1 MRNLTSFY
9 TPPLKHRG
17 TNHRVRGRGH
27 ARVRAEAG
35 RGHSMRTT
43 TQLLILCIA
52 TAAHQ
57 LSLGP
62 RLRPA
67 VRLPPPACVLETK
80 PLDEQALGSLVEQWQ
95 RADEEKLMGSVA
107 PTKPIGS
114 SARQRADSAASAAD
128 ESSHGGGPESAR
140 LTRARQR
147 LASLISDA
155 DGSVAPDDM
164 FPSLGYSPAAAAERF
179 GGQWSSVGLRQLRL
193 VGPIARFIAKV
204 VLDVQAS
211 PAACSLQPAARA
223 ATATAY
229 ARHAHCVHSSHMHRM
244 HALLSSGRRR
254 GGAQAAAR
262 RRADRSDLRPR
273 ARSHQ
278 GRPGALLAPT
288 LALSL
293 ANPNPNPN
301 PNQGKA
307 PSSRSDPNP
316 GPDPSPDPKPNPHQA
331 LSSRSDLL
339 PAEHLRRVTHAVLAV
354 AGLATHGPRRP
365 GAGARWPSMPESGSS
380 LATWLTEQR
389 LQ

>member
-1 MRNLTSFY
+1 
-9 TPPLKHRG
+9 
-17 TNHRVRGRGH
+17 
-27 ARVRAEAG
+27 
-35 RGHSMRTT
+35 MRTT
-43 TQLLILCIA
+43 TQLVVFCIA
-52 TAAHQ
+52 TAAHR
-57 LSLGP
+57 LSFGP

-67 VRLPPPACVLETK
+67 VRLPPPACVLQSK

-95 RADEEKLMGSVA
+95 REDEQQLVEQATQS
-107 PTKPIGS
+107 IGS
-114 SARQRADSAASAAD
+114 SIRELADSAASAAQ
-128 ESSHGGGPESAR
+128 ERPPGGESAR
-140 LTRARQR
+140 LQRARQR
-147 LASLISDA
+147 LAWHLSDA

-316 GPDPSPDPKPNPHQA
+316 
-331 LSSRSDLL
+331 
-339 PAEHLRRVTHAVLAV
+339 
-354 AGLATHGPRRP
+354 
-365 GAGARWPSMPESGSS
+365 
-380 LATWLTEQR
+380 
-389 LQ
+389 

>member
-1 MRNLTSFY
+1 
-9 TPPLKHRG
+9 
-17 TNHRVRGRGH
+17 
-27 ARVRAEAG
+27 
-35 RGHSMRTT
+35 MRTT
-43 TQLLILCIA
+43 TQLLVLCIA

-114 SARQRADSAASAAD
+114 SVRERADSAASAAD

-211 PAACSLQPAARA
+211 LQPAACSLQPAARIPHP
-223 ATATAY
+223 TA
-229 ARHAHCVHSSHMHRM
+229 CS
-244 HALLSSGRRR
+244 
-254 GGAQAAAR
+254 AR
-262 RRADRSDLRPR
+262 RRRHRIRTACTLTAHAPHACTPLSRPVWRRS
-273 ARSHQ
+273 AGRSV
-278 GRPGALLAPT
+278 P
-288 LALSL
+288 
-293 ANPNPNPN
+293 
-301 PNQGKA
+301 
-307 PSSRSDPNP
+307 PS
-316 GPDPSPDPKPNPHQA
+316 
-331 LSSRSDLL
+331 
-339 PAEHLRRVTHAVLAV
+339 
-354 AGLATHGPRRP
+354 
-365 GAGARWPSMPESGSS
+365 
-380 LATWLTEQR
+380 
-389 LQ
+389 

>member
-1 MRNLTSFY
+1 MGHGRLGRRLGLTRIQCGHVYLYILHHSRNVASLHFIDPAGFMDRPGTETWQNVGSTSFY
-9 TPPLKHRG
+9 TPPLEHRG
-17 TNHRVRGRGH
+17 TNHRVRAERGE
-27 ARVRAEAG
+27 R

-67 VRLPPPACVLETK
+67 VRLPPPACVLETET
-80 PLDEQALGSLVEQWQ
+80 LDEQALGNLVEQWQ

-114 SARQRADSAASAAD
+114 SVRERADSAASAAD

-211 PAACSLQPAARA
+211 LQPAACSPQPASRSLQRA
-223 ATATAY
+223 AADTAY
-229 ARHAHCVHSSHMHRM
+229 ARHAHSLHMHRM
-244 HALLSSGRRR
+244 HALLSRPAWRRSG
-254 GGAQAAAR
+254 G
-262 RRADRSDLRPR
+262 RSVP
-273 ARSHQ
+273 
-278 GRPGALLAPT
+278 
-288 LALSL
+288 
-293 ANPNPNPN
+293 
-301 PNQGKA
+301 
-307 PSSRSDPNP
+307 PS
-316 GPDPSPDPKPNPHQA
+316 
-331 LSSRSDLL
+331 
-339 PAEHLRRVTHAVLAV
+339 
-354 AGLATHGPRRP
+354 
-365 GAGARWPSMPESGSS
+365 
-380 LATWLTEQR
+380 
-389 LQ
+389 

>member
-1 MRNLTSFY
+1 
-9 TPPLKHRG
+9 
-17 TNHRVRGRGH
+17 
-27 ARVRAEAG
+27 
-35 RGHSMRTT
+35 MRTT

-62 RLRPA
+62 RLKPA
-67 VRLPPPACVLETK
+67 VRLPPPACVLETET
-80 PLDEQALGSLVEQWQ
+80 LDEQALGNLVEQWQ

-114 SARQRADSAASAAD
+114 SVRERADSAASAAD

-211 PAACSLQPAARA
+211 LQPAACSPQPASRSLQRAPPPTPHTHGMHTHCTCTACMHSSYQAGVEEERRPQRA
-223 ATATAY
+223 AELTAVISALGPAVIKAGQ
-229 ARHAHCVHSSHMHRM
+229 ARSP
-244 HALLSSGRRR
+244 RRR
-254 GGAQAAAR
+254 SP
-262 RRADRSDLRPR
+262 DPNPDPS
-273 ARSHQ
+273 
-278 GRPGALLAPT
+278 PGPSPT
-288 LALSL
+288 
-293 ANPNPNPN
+293 PNPNPN
-301 PNQGKA
+301 P
-307 PSSRSDPNP
+307 SL
-316 GPDPSPDPKPNPHQA
+316 H
-331 LSSRSDLL
+331 
-339 PAEHLRRVTHAVLAV
+339 
-354 AGLATHGPRRP
+354 HG
-365 GAGARWPSMPESGSS
+365 
-380 LATWLTEQR
+380 
-389 LQ
+389 